1 MLRLREGT
9 MERFVQSL
17 VPSFPDGSISTT
29 STIFCMYEMFTSATQ
44 VLGQQFN
51 STLSPFLGT
60 WPDQN
65 LQAIYQSLGRD
76 RVEIKV
82 AYVHGAMVLKWHAWD
97 LTNHVPLLLMQR
109 ELLALT
115 EAEVEVPAPGLL
127 PAAEPGTGPPIE
139 LEATPALCQLSPAVS
154 EPASPPSAVPELQPV
169 LPSSACVPGAEQQSA
184 GPPFL
189 LESFTQATAT
199 EPTAAPEASCHRC
212 VTPKNQLGE
221 EKPDLLDFPPRLV
234 AEQLTYMDA
243 ELFKKLLP
251 HQCLGSVWSKRNKPG
266 SEHLAPTVRAT
277 VAQFNGVAKCVITT
291 CLGNPSM
298 TARDRAMVVE
308 HWIKVAKACQTL
320 RNYSSLHAILSALQS
335 VSIHRLENT
344 WGKVSRKPL
353 RIFQKLCSKDT
364 AQGRNLLIKDTGCR
378 AFPWHFPHRAGDVRY
393 RHGGLSGG
401 MSEVRLQLGH
411 GSRCRRLVK
420 QQSFLKAKLHEVCLS
435 GPQPPPEYQVM
446 TDIMLLQV
454 AAENYTLEPED
465 PFWAWFQAMESL
477 SEAER
482 PPGVPIG
489 GPFQ

>member
-1 MLRLREGT
+1 MMLRLREGI
-9 MERFVQSL
+9 MEHFVQSL

-29 STIFCMYEMFTSATQ
+29 LTIFCMYEMFTSATQ

-51 STLSPFLGT
+51 RASSRAP
-60 WPDQN
+60 
-65 LQAIYQSLGRD
+65 SSGRA
-76 RVEIKV
+76 R
-82 AYVHGAMVLKWHAWD
+82 
-97 LTNHVPLLLMQR
+97 NRPS
-109 ELLALT
+109 
-115 EAEVEVPAPGLL
+115 
-127 PAAEPGTGPPIE
+127 IE
-139 LEATPALCQLSPAVS
+139 LEATLALCQLSPSMS
-154 EPASPPSAVPELQPV
+154 EPVSPPSAVLELQPV

-189 LESFTQATAT
+189 LESFTLATAT
-199 EPTAAPEASCHRC
+199 EPTAAPEASCHRW

-221 EKPDLLDFPPRLV
+221 KPDLLDFPSRLV

-308 HWIKVAKACQTL
+308 HWIKVAKACQAL
-320 RNYSSLHAILSALQS
+320 SNYSSLHAILSALQS

-364 AQGRNLLIKDTGCR
+364 AQGRHLLIKDTGCR
-378 AFPWHFPHRAGDVRY
+378 ALPWHFPHQVADVRY
-393 RHGGLSGG
+393 LSGGLSGG
-401 MSEVRLQLGH
+401 
-411 GSRCRRLVK
+411 K
-420 QQSFLKAKLHEVCLS
+420 
-435 GPQPPPEYQVM
+435 
-446 TDIMLLQV
+446 
-454 AAENYTLEPED
+454 
-465 PFWAWFQAMESL
+465 
-477 SEAER
+477 
-482 PPGVPIG
+482 
-489 GPFQ
+489 

>member
-9 MERFVQSL
+9 MEHFVQSL

-44 VLGQQFN
+44 VPGQQFN

-65 LQAIYQSLGRD
+65 LQAIYQSLGCD

-82 AYVHGAMVLKWHAWD
+82 DYVHGAMVLKWHAWD

-243 ELFKKLLP
+243 VSSWALRVGQGQAFLLLSPAPHLPFPDVDSYGLGPNLSSTTSQPCQPIKALSPKL
-251 HQCLGSVWSKRNKPG
+251 
-266 SEHLAPTVRAT
+266 
-277 VAQFNGVAKCVITT
+277 
-291 CLGNPSM
+291 
-298 TARDRAMVVE
+298 
-308 HWIKVAKACQTL
+308 
-320 RNYSSLHAILSALQS
+320 
-335 VSIHRLENT
+335 
-344 WGKVSRKPL
+344 
-353 RIFQKLCSKDT
+353 
-364 AQGRNLLIKDTGCR
+364 
-378 AFPWHFPHRAGDVRY
+378 
-393 RHGGLSGG
+393 
-401 MSEVRLQLGH
+401 
-411 GSRCRRLVK
+411 
-420 QQSFLKAKLHEVCLS
+420 
-435 GPQPPPEYQVM
+435 
-446 TDIMLLQV
+446 
-454 AAENYTLEPED
+454 
-465 PFWAWFQAMESL
+465 SL
-477 SEAER
+477 SSC
-482 PPGVPIG
+482 GL
-489 GPFQ
+489 

>member
-154 EPASPPSAVPELQPV
+154 EPASPLSAVPELQPV

-199 EPTAAPEASCHRC
+199 EPTAAPEASCHRW

-266 SEHLAPTVRAT
+266 NEHLAPTVRAT

-353 RIFQKLCSKDT
+353 RIFQKLCSKDS
-364 AQGRNLLIKDTGCR
+364 AQGRNLLIKERPSNRFAT
-378 AFPWHFPHRAGDVRY
+378 
-393 RHGGLSGG
+393 
-401 MSEVRLQLGH
+401 
-411 GSRCRRLVK
+411 LVMALRGAQK
-420 QQSFLKAKLHEVCLS
+420 RMQKKGNEINHQKRNK
-435 GPQPPPEYQVM
+435 EYQVM

-465 PFWAWFQAMESL
+465 PFWAWFQAMEPL
-477 SEAER
+477 SEAESYTLSCQLEPR
-482 PPGVPIG
+482 S
-489 GPFQ
+489 